1 MFNIIIYTLLF
12 GFSTIF
18 IYVNGPIILKE
29 TYNDKISKFKQLNNI
44 ISNQNK
50 NKNKYKIIISSF
62 LIILKVLKTSI
73 IQKLYNNVY
82 NNVYC
87 TNKNTYIIQY
97 VIAGKL
103 YKNVIIP
110 YRGPCPILQ
119 ISNEKD
125 DDITDIILPYSGN
138 CYDFQSLTPSFFLC
152 EKLIFQLSNG
162 DELIFNKNDII
173 KNIK

>member
-1 MFNIIIYTLLF
+1 MFYIYIYTLIF

-29 TYNDKISKFKQLNNI
+29 TYNDKISKFKQLNTI

-50 NKNKYKIIISSF
+50 NKNKYKIILSSL
-62 LIILKVLKTSI
+62 LIILKVLKVSI
-73 IQKLYNNVY
+73 IQKLYNNVS
-82 NNVYC
+82 C
-87 TNKNTYIIQY
+87 INKNTYIVQY
-97 VIAGKL
+97 IIAGKL

-119 ISNEKD
+119 ISDEKD
-125 DDITDIILPYSGN
+125 DDITDIILPYSGH
-138 CYDFQSLTPSFFLC
+138 CYDFQSLTPSFFSC

-162 DELIFNKNDII
+162 DELIFNKHDII
-173 KNIK
+173 KIII